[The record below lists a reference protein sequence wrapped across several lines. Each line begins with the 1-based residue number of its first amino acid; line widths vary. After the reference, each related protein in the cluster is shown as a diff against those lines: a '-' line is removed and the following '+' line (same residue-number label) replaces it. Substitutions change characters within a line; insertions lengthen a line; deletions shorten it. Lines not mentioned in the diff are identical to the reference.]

1 MCIVIVA
8 LEMKNAYYYTA
19 HKGWDITSYQ
29 GLFYPLNK
37 PACDRLSGGVQV
49 LKVVVGIWSPLQEK

>member
-49 LKVVVGIWSPLQEK
+49 LKVVVGGYP

>member
-8 LEMKNAYYYTA
+8 LKMKNAYYCTT
-19 HKGWDITSYQ
+19 HKGWNVTGYQ
-29 GLFYPLNK
+29 SLFYPLNK

-49 LKVVVGIWSPLQEK
+49 LKTVVGGYS